1 MLLNPYI
8 AGNPLKDKAMFFG
21 RDDVVREV
29 TQMLNHPDEKAIVLF
44 GQRRIGKT
52 TILLQVDQR
61 LLDDGR
67 FTPVYFDLQDR
78 ASSTLKEVLYKL
90 AQAIGSR
97 VKASVPSLESFD
109 EDGAYFMKEFL
120 PEMIKQAGPGGL
132 VILFDEFDVMDSP
145 QNNLAGRTFFPYLR
159 TFIAE
164 LVSVKFI
171 FVIGRRPEEL
181 STESLSTFKGI
192 RASRVSLLDRK
203 NTEAVVRQSEAKGS
217 LLWADDAVERV
228 WQITQGHTYFTQ
240 LLCSVVWEAGQEIS
254 VNGKAAT
261 VSAKEVDS
269 SVPDAMKHGAN
280 AFTWIWDGLPPAERV
295 VMAAMAEV
303 GKQII
308 SQEQIEDV
316 LNRSGVRL
324 VARELKIAPMTLVEW
339 DLLHPMEDNY
349 RFAVPLLQVWVK
361 NNRPLARVKD
371 ELDRLDPL
379 AENLYRS
386 GQSFYGLGKTT
397 EATQQLRQALAANPN
412 HLKSRLL
419 LGRIL
424 FEKGDL
430 QSLTDAV
437 QTLEEGYNYDTVA
450 VGSDLVKG
458 LLALTDHQTDDE
470 KLKTYGRILE
480 IQPHQNLARERM
492 NTIWITRGES
502 ALEQKNFTEALE
514 AFNKAGD
521 TKKIELVRQA
531 EKERWAAEA
540 DTALQANDLAKALE
554 LYKLIGDEGKIA
566 SLNELVEKKWIEDQM
581 RKALAAEKQ
590 EQWDQAIQF
599 YNSVLGK
606 QPNHEN
612 VLTLIKN
619 AYDQANLAGLYKQ
632 GLDLM
637 QAKHLDNALA
647 QFVKIININPRYKDS
662 AQFLYQI
669 VNSQQTSPAS
679 LPSASNPVSESIKVI
694 LKLIALPIVWFI
706 SASVTAEFYYYGD
719 EPYVVATVAALVAG
733 FFMFRKKS
741 PPLKETALNTS
752 QVISA
757 KDSQNGEIKS
767 KLSSSTPVKLILL
780 AIIWFISYTLYND
793 FSFDETGAVVVASLV
808 AFFTGVF
815 MFQQKSPKKEE

>member
-8 AGNPLKDKAMFFG
+8 AGNPLKDKTIFFG

-61 LLDDGR
+61 LMEDGK
-67 FTPVYFDLQDR
+67 FTPIYFDLQDR

-90 AQAIGSR
+90 AQAIAVRAKTS
-97 VKASVPSLESFD
+97 APLLESFD
-109 EDGAYFMKEFL
+109 EDGVYFMKKFL
-120 PEMIKQAGPGGL
+120 PEMIKLAGSSGL

-159 TFIAE
+159 SFIAE

-203 NTEAVVRQSEAKGS
+203 STEAVVRQSEAKGS
-217 LLWADDAVERV
+217 LSWADDAVERV

-240 LLCSVVWEAGQEIS
+240 LLCSVVWEAGQENF
-254 VNGKAAT
+254 VNGKPT
-261 VSAKEVDS
+261 MVSAKDVDS
-269 SVPDAMKHGAN
+269 SVADAMKHGAN

-295 VMAAMAEV
+295 VMAAMAEA
-303 GKQII
+303 GTTII

-339 DLLHPMEDNY
+339 DLLHPMNENY

-386 GQSFYGLGKTT
+386 GQSFYGLGKTA

-424 FEKGDL
+424 FEQGDL
-430 QSLTDAV
+430 QSLNDSV
-437 QTLEEGYNYDTVA
+437 QVLEEGYNYDTVA
-450 VGSDLVKG
+450 VGSDLVKT
-458 LLALTDHQTDDE
+458 LLALADHQNDDE
-470 KLKTYGRILE
+470 KIKAYTRILE
-480 IQPHQNLARERM
+480 IQPQQNLARERM
-492 NTIWITRGES
+492 NAIWIGRGEV

-531 EKERWAAEA
+531 EKERWGIEA

-554 LYKLIGDEGKIA
+554 LYKLIGDESKIA
-566 SLNELVEKKWIEDQM
+566 SLSELVEKKWVEDQM
-581 RKALAAEKQ
+581 QKGLAAEKQ

-599 YNSVLGK
+599 YNSILVK
-606 QPNHEN
+606 QPQHDS
-612 VLTLIKN
+612 VPALLKN
-619 AYDQANLAGLYKQ
+619 AQAQASLADLYKQ

-637 QAKHLDNALA
+637 AVKNFENAII
-647 QFVKIININPRYKDS
+647 QFVKILNVNPRYKDS
-662 AQFLYQI
+662 AWFVYDI
-669 VNSQQTSPAS
+669 VKGQKALISQSDVS
-679 LPSASNPVSESIKVI
+679 LPLNSKKIDNAFGGFVKSALGVLLNLALLAVI
-694 LKLIALPIVWFI
+694 W
-706 SASVTAEFYYYGD
+706 Y
-719 EPYVVATVAALVAG
+719 VAANALESNFCWYVSFSLGYYCDENVVYGIPSGLVVIIG
-733 FFMFRKKS
+733 FFMFRKK
-741 PPLKETALNTS
+741 KN
-752 QVISA
+752 
-757 KDSQNGEIKS
+757 
-767 KLSSSTPVKLILL
+767 
-780 AIIWFISYTLYND
+780 
-793 FSFDETGAVVVASLV
+793 
-808 AFFTGVF
+808 
-815 MFQQKSPKKEE
+815 KKGK

>member
-8 AGNPLKDKAMFFG
+8 AGNPLKDKAIFFG
-21 RDDVVREV
+21 RDDVLREV

-52 TILLQVDQR
+52 TILLQMDQR
-61 LLDDGR
+61 LLEDGR

-90 AQAIGSR
+90 AQSIGSR
-97 VKASVPSLESFD
+97 VKAPVPPIESFD

-120 PEMIKQAGPGGL
+120 PEMIKLAGPSGL

-145 QNNLAGRTFFPYLR
+145 QNNSAGRTFFPYLR

-164 LVSVKFI
+164 LVNVKFI

-203 NTEAVVRQSEAKGS
+203 STEAVVRQSEAKSS
-217 LLWADDAVERV
+217 LVWSDEAVEHV

-240 LLCSVVWEAGQEIS
+240 LLCSVVWEAGQENSSNGTVATIYAKDVDAS
-254 VNGKAAT
+254 VA
-261 VSAKEVDS
+261 
-269 SVPDAMKHGAN
+269 DAMKHGAN

-303 GKQII
+303 GTQVI

-339 DLLHPMEDNY
+339 DLLHPMDANY

-371 ELDRLDPL
+371 ELDKLDPL

-424 FEKGDL
+424 FEQGDL
-430 QSLTDAV
+430 QSLTDSV
-437 QTLEEGYNYDTVA
+437 QVLEEGYNYDTVA
-450 VGSDLVKG
+450 VGSDLVKTI
-458 LLALTDHQTDDE
+458 LALTDHQTDDE
-470 KLKTYGRILE
+470 KLKGYARILD
-480 IQPHQNLARERM
+480 IQPNQNLARERM
-492 NTIWITRGES
+492 NAIWVARGES

-514 AFNKAGD
+514 AFSKAGD
-521 TKKIELVRQA
+521 IKKIELVRQA
-531 EKERWAAEA
+531 EKDRWAVEA
-540 DTALQANDLAKALE
+540 DAALQANDLAKALE
-554 LYKLIGDEGKIA
+554 LYKLIGDGDKIA
-566 SLNELVEKKWIEDQM
+566 SLNELVEKKWIEDQIQ
-581 RKALAAEKQ
+581 KALSAEKQ

-599 YNSVLGK
+599 YDMVLGK
-606 QPNHEN
+606 QPSHEN

-619 AYDQANLAGLYKQ
+619 AKDQANLADLYKRA
-632 GLDLM
+632 LDLM
-637 QAKHLDNALA
+637 NAEHHDQALTE
-647 QFVKIININPRYKDS
+647 FVKIIDINPRYKD
-662 AQFLYQI
+662 AARFLYEI
-669 VNSQQTSPAS
+669 VKNQQTVLFGKLRDVPS
-679 LPSASNPVSESIKVI
+679 LTDTPKTLSRK
-694 LKLIALPIVWFI
+694 PIVVQLISLVIVWGIMYGATNSNYVFWDSVFI
-706 SASVTAEFYYYGD
+706 STFT
-719 EPYVVATVAALVAG
+719 TVFLGGLMWV
-733 FFMFRKKS
+733 MKK
-741 PPLKETALNTS
+741 N
-752 QVISA
+752 
-757 KDSQNGEIKS
+757 N
-767 KLSSSTPVKLILL
+767 
-780 AIIWFISYTLYND
+780 N
-793 FSFDETGAVVVASLV
+793 
-808 AFFTGVF
+808 
-815 MFQQKSPKKEE
+815 EEQ